1 MAQLEVRD
9 LTPAFGAEISGF
21 DPKAPLDDDTRALL
35 QKLFDTRGLLLFR
48 NIDLPHAEQIKLSKM
63 LIRKEDTEGTGEAL
77 PEDKFYVSNRRPDSA
92 APFGRLQFHSDTM
105 WAEDP
110 FEVLSLYGVEVEQ
123 PTSPTTFV
131 SATYAWKT
139 LPEDLRKRVEGLKV
153 LHTAGAV
160 RRRDLSEVLVTD
172 VINPPTATT
181 PIGHRHPR
189 TGETILYAC
198 EQMTKEIIGLS
209 KEESEEL
216 LGKLFDHLYNPANQW
231 DLEWREGDFAIWD
244 NIAVQH
250 SRKNVSIEGPA
261 RTLRKAA
268 YPMPNLRPDQRPVYS
283 AAAK

>member
-63 LIRKEDTEGTGEAL
+63 LIRKENTEGTGEAL

-181 PIGHRHPR
+181 QIGHRHPR

>member
-1 MAQLEVRD
+1 MTQLEVRD

-63 LIRKEDTEGTGEAL
+63 LIRKENTEGTGEAL

-139 LPEDLRKRVEGLKV
+139 LPEDLRKQVEGLKV

-181 PIGHRHPR
+181 QIGHRHPR

-216 LGKLFDHLYNPANQW
+216 LGKLFDHLYDPANQW

-283 AAAK
+283 AAAQ

>member
-181 PIGHRHPR
+181 QIGHRHPR

-283 AAAK
+283 VAAK

>member
-21 DPKAPLDDDTRALL
+21 DPKAPIDDDTRALL

-139 LPEDLRKRVEGLKV
+139 LPEDLRKQVEGLKV

-181 PIGHRHPR
+181 QIGHRHPR

>member
-63 LIRKEDTEGTGEAL
+63 LIRKENTEGTGEAL

-139 LPEDLRKRVEGLKV
+139 LPEDLRKQVEGLKV

-181 PIGHRHPR
+181 QIGHRHPR

>member
-21 DPKAPLDDDTRALL
+21 DPKAPIDDDTRALL

-139 LPEDLRKRVEGLKV
+139 LPEDLRKQVEGLKV

-172 VINPPTATT
+172 VINPPTTT
-181 PIGHRHPR
+181 TQIGHRHPR

-244 NIAVQH
+244 NIVVQH

>member
-139 LPEDLRKRVEGLKV
+139 LPEDLRKQVEGLKV

-181 PIGHRHPR
+181 QIGHRHPR

>member
-48 NIDLPHAEQIKLSKM
+48 NIDLTHAEQVKISKM
-63 LIRKEDTEGTGEAL
+63 LIRKENTEGTGEAL

-160 RRRDLSEVLVTD
+160 RRGDLSGVLVTD

-181 PIGHRHPR
+181 QIGHRHPR

-198 EQMTKEIIGLS
+198 EQMTKEVVGLS
-209 KEESEEL
+209 SEESEEI
-216 LGKLFDHLYNPANQW
+216 LGKLFDHLYRPASQW